1 VSDIYKFAAQNR
13 LRFPSPL
20 AGGGLTVEQLF
31 QLPLRSET
39 GASDLNTVAKTI
51 NAELN
56 TSKEEDFVGDETL
69 TPAKERL
76 TIALDIV
83 KDVIK
88 TKQDANK
95 AAREQ
100 SDRLAQKR
108 KILDLI
114 SQKKDEKLSSQSIED
129 LEKQLAELK

>member
-1 VSDIYKFAAQNR
+1 MSVDLYKYANQNR
-13 LRFPSPL
+13 LRFPTTV
-20 AGGGLTVEQLF
+20 GNLTVEQLF
-31 QLPLRSET
+31 QLPLRSEV
-39 GASDLNTVAKTI
+39 GAVDLNTVAKTI
-51 NAELN
+51 NAELKDKN
-56 TSKEEDFVGDETL
+56 EDDFVGTDTL

-76 TIALDIV
+76 IVALDIV

-88 TKQDANK
+88 TKQDENK

-114 SQKKDEKLSSQSIED
+114 STKKDEKLSSQSIED